1 MIISQCAESTATFR
15 IIDTKLCVLIV
26 TLSTKDNVKL
36 AKQLSDGFEHSVYWN
51 KYTLISNEE
60 VTLNTNGIGNIKK
73 PLDSI
78 FKKLKYYLLLLI
90 TIVLVLMVLMQMIE
104 LKSTL
109 AKSIFFKRG
118 YRN

>member
-1 MIISQCAESTATFR
+1 MIISQCAESTPTFG

-78 FKKLKYYLLLLI
+78 FQEVKILFVIAYYHSI
-90 TIVLVLMVLMQMIE
+90 SAN
-104 LKSTL
+104 STD
-109 AKSIFFKRG
+109 ADDRVKVDSC
-118 YRN
+118 